1 MGRRCFL
8 LRISI
13 LFFLKKCFP
22 FFQVYDDDVNLL
34 DDDDDEDVI
43 GDDGH
48 HPESMAI
55 MKSNPDIIAQPEQQQ
70 QTSTTTKIPKCLN
83 NLRLDSAVQQINRL
97 QNELKKLQTDG
108 EHWRKLA
115 KQVNLK
121 KNKMFEEISNG

>member
-1 MGRRCFL
+1 
-8 LRISI
+8 
-13 LFFLKKCFP
+13 
-22 FFQVYDDDVNLL
+22 
-34 DDDDDEDVI
+34 
-43 GDDGH
+43 
-48 HPESMAI
+48 MAI
-55 MKSNPDIIAQPEQQQ
+55 MESIDQSNPDIIAQPEQQ